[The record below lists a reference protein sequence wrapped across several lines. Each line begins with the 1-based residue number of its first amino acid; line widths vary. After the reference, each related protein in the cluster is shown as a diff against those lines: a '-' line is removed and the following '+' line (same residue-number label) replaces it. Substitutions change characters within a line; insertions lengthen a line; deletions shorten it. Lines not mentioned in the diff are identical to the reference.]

1 MYCPKIYKNIII
13 MLLIINT
20 TNTNVWG
27 AENPRFSSIKWKKG
41 GVIIDDRL
49 TGIIYI
55 IVAVLIV
62 VVRIAVPNFFDY
74 LVMIIAAILLV
85 LGIYLLLF
93 KRR

>member
-1 MYCPKIYKNIII
+1 M
-13 MLLIINT
+13 
-20 TNTNVWG
+20 
-27 AENPRFSSIKWKKG
+27 EKG